1 MSVRERIKSS
11 DVKEILNEVSTVTD
25 VNNEDDDSEHKRR
38 PSVDNQQSPIKYTY
52 YAINEDGEEQ
62 TMDSMSLSLFKY
74 NKTLKSK
81 IIKDIL
87 APSYVSEI
95 KEAIRGRKTWKITAD
110 AFLTSSKIATLF
122 STIFAFSASTYDN
135 KTLSFTAGIIGCIAG
150 AFMQFYHFAKGEANS
165 KTLYENN
172 LLSNLGITNFIIDVD
187 KTNEH
192 ETDDDMDHHKKNI
205 TKHDNVVKKKS
216 PNDKLHHNNLQN
228 DTQSNNPHFK
238 IDIDE

>member
-1 MSVRERIKSS
+1 MEPQVRIKNN
-11 DVKEILNEVSTVTD
+11 DIKELLNEDTVLPNID
-25 VNNEDDDSEHKRR
+25 DKDQSIAQDKQKNISEEEDA
-38 PSVDNQQSPIKYTY
+38 PIRYTY
-52 YAINEDGEEQ
+52 YEINEDGEEQ
-62 TMDSMSLSLFKY
+62 TMDSMSLSLFKHK
-74 NKTLKSK
+74 KTLKSK

-95 KEAIRGRKTWKITAD
+95 KEAIHGRKTWKFTAD

-122 STIFAFSASTYDN
+122 ATIFAFSASTYNN
-135 KTLSFTAGIIGCIAG
+135 KTLSFTSGIIGCLAG

-187 KTNEH
+187 KTNDH
-192 ETDDDMDHHKKNI
+192 ETDDDMHNYKKNI
-205 TKHDNVVKKKS
+205 TKNDNVVKKKMS
-216 PNDKLHHNNLQN
+216 NVEQKNVH
-228 DTQSNNPHFK
+228 SNNPNFK